1 MASASS
7 VLKRTL
13 KVRLLSQHK
22 RERGGGNTSPLF
34 AYQVINIFLR
44 VANETI

>member
-22 RERGGGNTSPLF
+22 QVWGGGNTSPLF
-34 AYQVINIFLR
+34 AYQAIYIFLR

>member
-1 MASASS
+1 MALASS
-7 VLKRTL
+7 VLKRTQ

-22 RERGGGNTSPLF
+22 RERGGGNTPPLF
-34 AYQVINIFLR
+34 ANQAIYIFLR